1 MMRRQRILQVVG
13 ILILLFPIGI
23 YSASGAP
30 VVLITGFESFGNYT
44 VNPSQLIAEALN
56 GTMLND
62 AEIVGVVLPVD
73 FNESVEITTDAIQY
87 YQPDLVLSLGLN
99 ARSQDIRVEK
109 IGLNLKRYPKDDGT
123 WSFPRRID
131 VMGPFLRISP
141 LHTADIVRKIRDAN
155 ISVQQSFFAGTYVCN
170 TVFYQVLGYV
180 SEQNISRKMGFIH
193 VPLLDSQ
200 DPLGMPLQS
209 MIDAVKI
216 AIQTGL
222 E

>member
-1 MMRRQRILQVVG
+1 MRRQRILQVVG

-30 VVLITGFESFGNYT
+30 VVLITGFEPFGNYT

-62 AEIVGVVLPVD
+62 AEIIGVVLPVD

-131 VMGPFLRISP
+131 VAGPLLRISP
-141 LHTADIVRKIRDAN
+141 LHTVDIVRKIREAN

-216 AIQTGL
+216 AIQAGL